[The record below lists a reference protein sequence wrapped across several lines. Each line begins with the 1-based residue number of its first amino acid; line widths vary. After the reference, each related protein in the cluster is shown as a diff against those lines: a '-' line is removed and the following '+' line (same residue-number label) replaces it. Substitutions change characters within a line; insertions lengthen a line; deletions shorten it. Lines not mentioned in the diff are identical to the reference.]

1 MEGVSEAEGYLKIA
15 VLAACVIKGLFPLL
29 QGEDVGD
36 HAVGFQVS
44 LPDVLNHKGV
54 GIGAQVGAQN
64 IQLLPVA
71 DNGKVQG
78 ALISFDPNLRPPL
91 WPSLEDAARQIREG
105 LALCDILKIAD
116 NEIEF
121 ITGEKDFDR
130 AAGILQREYPNIRI
144 LNVTAGA
151 DGSYSYS
158 CGHRVYVPGFCL
170 GGTIE
175 TTGAGDT
182 FCACVLDYVLTHG
195 AEGLTPEQLT
205 EMLRFANAAAYLVT
219 TRKGAIRSMPEKEQV
234 LRILE
239 G

>member
-36 HAVGFQVS
+36 HAVGFQVP

-130 AAGILQREYPNIRI
+130 AAGMELFAFRLQDRQAAIGICQIPVFGSDFDTIYCFLYPPIFRVIR
-144 LNVTAGA
+144 
-151 DGSYSYS
+151 
-158 CGHRVYVPGFCL
+158 FCTKNCMDFL
-170 GGTIE
+170 R
-175 TTGAGDT
+175 
-182 FCACVLDYVLTHG
+182 VLT
-195 AEGLTPEQLT
+195 EFPVY
-205 EMLRFANAAAYLVT
+205 NWSD
-219 TRKGAIRSMPEKEQV
+219 I
-234 LRILE
+234 
-239 G
+239 